1 MGRRELVRKS
11 WRFWD
16 EMKELIEKISWIP
29 YNIIYNR
36 ESKKQNPIKL
46 NLGDV
51 GVKKNIIF
59 YVIDN
64 DEGLSKQLRLF
75 GFREP
80 LNWKKYYYFVD
91 EEDVVLDIGANIGL
105 FSILSKNAKK
115 IICVEPIRECI
126 PILEKNLDSN
136 KLLDKSVII
145 NMAVGKKGR
154 LWLERDTHINL
165 SKVVQK
171 GTKNTQKIKSEL
183 LEYFTKKYKT
193 NLVRMD
199 VEGYEYEILKQGIPK
214 RINKIAME
222 FHAGLLGNKK
232 IKEILQ
238 LFHKEKFKVRDIV
251 EDLPLRLYPFYKI
264 LKKTGLIKFF
274 TYVKKDLNPL
284 DCYHLII
291 KGRSIKYLFLKR

>member
-1 MGRRELVRKS
+1 
-11 WRFWD
+11 
-16 EMKELIEKISWIP
+16 MKKIIEKISWMP

-46 NLGDV
+46 NFENI
-51 GVKKNIIF
+51 GVKENIIF
-59 YVIDN
+59 YVVDN

-80 LNWKKYYYFVD
+80 LNWRYYYNFVRPD
-91 EEDVVLDIGANIGL
+91 DIVLDVGANIGL

-115 IICVEPIRECI
+115 IICIEPLKECV
-126 PILEKNLDSN
+126 PVLKQNLKYN
-136 KLLDKSVII
+136 NLNGKAVVL
-145 NMAVGKKGR
+145 NMAVGKKGK
-154 LWLERDTHINL
+154 LWLERDAHINL

-171 GTKNTQKIKSEL
+171 RTKNTQEIKSEL
-183 LEYFTKKYKT
+183 LEYFIKKYKT

-199 VEGYEYEILKQGIPK
+199 VEGYEYEIFKQGIPK
-214 RINKIAME
+214 KINKIAME

-232 IKEILQ
+232 IKKILW
-238 LFHKEKFKVRDIV
+238 LFHKEKFRIKYII
-251 EDLPLRLYPFYKI
+251 EDLPLRLYPFYGI

-274 TYVKKDLNPL
+274 TYVKKDLSPL
-284 DCYHLII
+284 DCYHLIN

>member
-1 MGRRELVRKS
+1 VK
-11 WRFWD
+11 
-16 EMKELIEKISWIP
+16 KIIEKISWVP

-46 NLGDV
+46 NLEHV
-51 GVKKNIIF
+51 GVKKDIIF
-59 YVIDN
+59 HVIDN

-80 LNWKKYYYFVD
+80 LNWKEYYCFVD
-91 EEDVVLDIGANIGL
+91 EEDVVLDVGANIGL

-115 IICVEPIRECI
+115 IICIEPIRECI

-136 KLLDKSVII
+136 NLLDKSIII
-145 NMAVGKKGR
+145 NMAVGKKGK
-154 LWLERDTHINL
+154 LFLKKEDHINL
-165 SKVVQK
+165 SKIVNKKGRNVQE
-171 GTKNTQKIKSEL
+171 IKSEDL
-183 LEYFTKKYKT
+183 GYFTKKYKT
-193 NLVRMD
+193 NLVRID

-232 IKEILQ
+232 IKEILW
-238 LFHKEKFKVRDIV
+238 LFHKEKFRIKYII

-284 DCYHLII
+284 DCYHLITR
-291 KGRSIKYLFLKR
+291 GRSIKYLFLKR

>member
-1 MGRRELVRKS
+1 VK
-11 WRFWD
+11 
-16 EMKELIEKISWIP
+16 KIIEKISWVP

-46 NLGDV
+46 NLEGV

-59 YVIDN
+59 HVIDN

-126 PILEKNLDSN
+126 PILEKNLDSHNLLN
-136 KLLDKSVII
+136 KSIII
-145 NMAVGKKGR
+145 NMAVVKKGR
-154 LWLERDTHINL
+154 LWLELDTHINL

-171 GTKNTQKIKSEL
+171 RTKNTQKIKSEL

-238 LFHKEKFKVRDIV
+238 LFHKEKFKVRYIV

-264 LKKTGLIKFF
+264 LKKTRLIKFF

-284 DCYHLII
+284 DCYHLINR
-291 KGRSIKYLFLKR
+291 GRSIKYLFLKR

>member
-1 MGRRELVRKS
+1 MRI
-11 WRFWD
+11 
-16 EMKELIEKISWIP
+16 IEKISWIP

-46 NLGDV
+46 NLG
-51 GVKKNIIF
+51 GIGIKKNIIF
-59 YVIDN
+59 HVIDN

-91 EEDVVLDIGANIGL
+91 EEDIVLDVGANIGL

-136 KLLDKSVII
+136 KLLNKSIII

-171 GTKNTQKIKSEL
+171 RTKNTQKIKSEL

-238 LFHKEKFKVRDIV
+238 LFHKEKFKVRYIV

-264 LKKTGLIKFF
+264 LKKTRLIKFF